1 MKEVTPKVRTNDG
14 YAISGKWQKV
24 TIKDEDLDGQRE
36 DEYKVIIKN
45 AKGYILPVT
54 GGTGITLLVSSG
66 IILVISGIL
75 LIISINKKKKILK
88 ETK

>member
-45 AKGYILPVT
+45 I
-54 GGTGITLLVSSG
+54 
-66 IILVISGIL
+66 
-75 LIISINKKKKILK
+75 
-88 ETK
+88 